1 MENKTTLSEE
11 YKDNFVEI
19 GGGKEIKV

>member
-11 YKDNFVEI
+11 YKDNFIEI
-19 GGGKEIKV
+19 GVGKEIKV